1 MKPFAVVV
9 LAIVLCA
16 AAPTPSPS
24 SAPQEALS
32 DARWTGP
39 MLAPSAGTLPRG
51 HLLVEP
57 YVYDVIAPDKH
68 TYGSLSYVIY
78 GASDRLSVGLVP
90 TFTDASG
97 IRFGDLSVLAQYRL
111 AQYRAGSWVP
121 TTSVNVQESLPTG
134 RYDRLGGTPSNGVG
148 SGAYA
153 TTLSLYTQTYAWMPN
168 GRILRLRLNVS
179 QAFSSAVN
187 VDGVSV
193 YGTDANFHGYA
204 KPGSTFTLDEAQEYS
219 ITRNWVFALDLVY
232 RRTGSTLVA
241 GTSRTTNSQPSDTY
255 MFAPALEYNW
265 SASVGVLLGMRV
277 IPAGINGPE
286 TLTPA
291 VAINI
296 VR

>member
-1 MKPFAVVV
+1 
-9 LAIVLCA
+9 
-16 AAPTPSPS
+16 
-24 SAPQEALS
+24 
-32 DARWTGP
+32 

-51 HLLVEP
+51 HVLVEP

-68 TYGSLSYVIY
+68 TYGSLSYIIY

-179 QAFSSAVN
+179 QALSSAVN

-232 RRTGSTLVA
+232 RRTGSTLVG